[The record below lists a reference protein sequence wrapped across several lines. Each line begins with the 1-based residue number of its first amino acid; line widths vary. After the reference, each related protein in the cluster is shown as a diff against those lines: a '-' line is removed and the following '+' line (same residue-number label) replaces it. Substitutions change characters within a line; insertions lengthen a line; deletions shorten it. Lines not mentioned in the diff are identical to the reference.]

1 MKDQEPKQNKKIDMA
16 LFFAVSALGLAAIIA
31 PALIDKDS
39 DFCPMSN
46 PICQA
51 EYFDAD
57 VIATLFAPTAM
68 PTITPTATATPTR

>member
-1 MKDQEPKQNKKIDMA
+1 MKEINKKDIV
-16 LFFAVSALGLAAIIA
+16 LFLAVSALGLAAIIA
-31 PALIDKDS
+31 PALIDRDS

-57 VIATLFAPTAM
+57 VIATLFAPTAT
-68 PTITPTATATPTR
+68 PTVTPTATATRIR